1 MIKLYKIGRNKV
13 SLVVWVI
20 SMVACDDFVNIDPPR
35 NEVVEETVF
44 TSDETALA
52 AMNGVY
58 VRMNGQI
65 GTFFNSSLEVH
76 TGLVSDELNNFLN
89 NQNYDQIATNEIIP
103 DNTIMLNSFWAN
115 GYQILDNANGVIE
128 GLTNNNDLNPALR
141 NQFLMEALFV
151 RAYVHFYLVNLF
163 GPVPYVTTTDLETN
177 NRMSRIPI
185 AEVYELIL
193 DDLLESMEISDEL
206 EFTADNSVRPTPWS
220 VTALLARVYLYTEQW
235 SAAEEMAS
243 MVINQGRFLLED
255 DLNEVFRATSR
266 EAIWQLVP
274 PDGFTTRLGLVLPI
288 TSSGP
293 GAFSEFGATALT
305 SGLVASF
312 SDDDARTEAW
322 IGVRNEDRFP
332 VKYKNSTGFSIGR
345 TDFPEYVVMLRLA
358 EQYLIRAE
366 ARAQQGNIPGAQQ
379 DLNSIRNRAGL
390 PNTTATDQ
398 FTLLEEIMEERRRE
412 LFAEGGHRWLDLKRT
427 GRATE
432 VLAPLKP
439 LWDPTDVLWPVPEN
453 EIFNNSNL
461 LPQNPG
467 Y

>member
-1 MIKLYKIGRNKV
+1 MLDLFIRNKSSFIAIALSV
-13 SLVVWVI
+13 TI
-20 SMVACDDFVNIDPPR
+20 VACDDFVDIDPPR

-58 VRMNGQI
+58 VLFYDAPETI
-65 GTFFNSSLEVH
+65 FNASLEIH
-76 TGLVSDELNNFLN
+76 TGLASDELDNFRN
-89 NQNYDQIATNEIIP
+89 DSRYEQMAVNEIIP
-103 DNTIMLNSFWAN
+103 DNNLLDGSFWN
-115 GYQILDNANGVIE
+115 KSYQILDNANAIIE
-128 GLTNNNDLNPALR
+128 GLSDNEELTPEFR
-141 NQFLMEALFV
+141 NQLLMEALFV

-163 GPVPYVTTTDLETN
+163 GPVPYVTSTDLETN
-177 NRMSRIPI
+177 NNIWRTEI
-185 AEVYELIL
+185 AIVYEMIIE
-193 DDLLESMEISDEL
+193 DLLEALDVSIEL
-206 EFTADNSVRPTPWS
+206 DFTADNSIRPTPWA
-220 VTALLARVYLYTEQW
+220 VTALLSRIYLYTNQW

-243 MVINQGRFLLED
+243 IVINEGPFLLEN
-255 DLNEVFRATSR
+255 DLNEVFRATSG

-274 PDGFTTRLGLVLPI
+274 IDGFTTTLGLLFPI
-288 TSSGP
+288 TPFGP
-293 GAFSEFGATALT
+293 GSFGSFGSTAMTNSLL
-305 SGLVASF
+305 SSF
-312 SDDDARTEAW
+312 SDNDSRAVIW
-322 IGVRNEDRFP
+322 IGAQGGNRFP
-332 VKYKNSTGFSIGR
+332 IKYKNSSSFSIGS

-379 DLNSIRNRAGL
+379 DLNSIRNRAEL

-398 FTLLEEIMEERRRE
+398 VILLEEIMEERRRE
-412 LFAEGGHRWLDLKRT
+412 LFTEGGHRWLDLKRT

-439 LWDPTDVLWPVPEN
+439 LWDPTDVLWPVPES